1 MKIHLVT
8 VGRLK
13 DKNLAAL
20 NADYEKRISHYLPF
34 ETHAV
39 REGKGP
45 ESQVK
50 AAEAAALKSV
60 IPEGAHVILL
70 DEHGK
75 HSTSVEL
82 ADQLQN
88 LMNRSTRHV
97 AFVIGGAAGL
107 DPEWLNTADA
117 KLALSAMTLPHD
129 IARLILV
136 EQIYRACTI
145 LRGEPYHKA

>member
-20 NADYEKRISHYLPF
+20 NADYEKRITHYLPF

-39 REGKGP
+39 REGRGP
-45 ESQVK
+45 EAQLK
-50 AAEAAALKSV
+50 AAEATSLKAA

-70 DEHGK
+70 DERGK
-75 HSTSVEL
+75 HYTSVEL
-82 ADQLQN
+82 ADYLQN

-107 DPEWLNTADA
+107 DPDWLNTADA
-117 KLALSAMTLPHD
+117 KLALSSMTLPHD